1 MIQFDIYDEQ
11 PPPEKK
17 NNKKAKIKI
26 DTKFLKYM

>member
-11 PPPEKK
+11 PPHPKK
-17 NNKKAKIKI
+17 KPQKAKIKI